1 MRVTFVSDIHGN
13 VEALARVAAQAELLV
28 VLGDLLDYV
37 DYHDPGNG
45 ILGQVF
51 GVDRVLEFTALR
63 SAHDFAALRTLNE
76 TLWAGV
82 ADPLGTLTD
91 VVSQRYRQIAA
102 VLTGPTLLTL
112 GNVDVLDIWRQV
124 AGDDLP
130 CLDGEVVELG
140 GYRFG
145 FVGGGSA
152 RPGRAVRPTD
162 HVWQPF
168 VRSAEDFAG
177 RSTSSARWTCCVPTS
192 RRTSMCCATT
202 GCRPGWRCTGPACSS
217 TSTPAAR
224 LTRCSG
230 TSTSRSPR
238 GPGAAGPSASTSDT
252 SNAPDGPTCSS
263 WWAGSPVRR

>member
-1 MRVTFVSDIHGN
+1 LAVVRVTFVSDIHGN
-13 VEALARVAAQAELLV
+13 VDALAAVAAQAELLV

-63 SAHDFAALRTLNE
+63 SAHDFGALRTLNE

-82 ADPLGTLTD
+82 ADPLGTLTE
-91 VVSQRYRQIAA
+91 VVSRRYRQIAD
-102 VLTGPTLLTL
+102 VLAGPTLLTL

-124 AGDDLP
+124 AGDRLP
-130 CLDGEVVELG
+130 CLDGDVVEHG

-152 RPGRAVRPTD
+152 RPGRLVRPSE

-168 VRSAEDFAG
+168 VRSADDFV
-177 RSTSSARWTCCVPTS
+177 ARVGALGPVDVLCTHIPPDIDVLRYDRVPA
-192 RRTSMCCATT
+192 RLEMY
-202 GCRPGWRCTGPACSS
+202 GPGVVEYIDEQRPSYAMFGHVHQPL
-217 TSTPAAR
+217 AAR
-224 LTRCSG
+224 TR
-230 TSTSRSPR
+230 R
-238 GPGAAGPSASTSDT
+238 GHTECINVGHFQRTGRPYMLELVG
-252 SNAPDGPTCSS
+252 
-263 WWAGSPVRR
+263 R